1 MAPNENILDV
11 SKGHDDG
18 NNVGI
23 LNLVKIF

>member
-18 NNVGI
+18 NNVGV
-23 LNLVKIF
+23 LRLVKIF